1 MPLYEWPMTVHLS
14 HWVGFW
20 KQESIQKQDVTGC
33 WIIPWGLRDESVNNS
48 PSVFAKQHIKP
59 PTPTCLTSGE
69 NHQWEMKLFNHF
81 CLKIPFCWKPIHSS
95 KYWISDL
102 FVQWLTKLAIY
113 FHKIQTGY
121 LNSSIMIDM
130 VTATINVN
138 VDLEVHSNTPKS
150 KSKSKDIFFLF
161 LCHLSLSN
169 NLAWSYWSVVNWLL
183 FSLFLSLSL
192 SLASSFPFS
201 LLFGNIFL
209 LLPHWALIL
218 IWEVSI

>member
-48 PSVFAKQHIKP
+48 PSVIAKQHIKP
-59 PTPTCLTSGE
+59 PSPTCLTSGE

-102 FVQWLTKLAIY
+102 FIQWLTKLAIY

-138 VDLEVHSNTPKS
+138 VDLELHSNTPKNKNIRLDNWIVVEFS
-150 KSKSKDIFFLF
+150 YWFFLSSKG
-161 LCHLSLSN
+161 CR
-169 NLAWSYWSVVNWLL
+169 NLH
-183 FSLFLSLSL
+183 F
-192 SLASSFPFS
+192 
-201 LLFGNIFL
+201 
-209 LLPHWALIL
+209 HWWIHCKQR
-218 IWEVSI
+218 EMSGT

>member
-1 MPLYEWPMTVHLS
+1 MCYFILSEFVWCQCLQAMDVRQVMNAVCQRSGNALYKWPMTVHLS

-113 FHKIQTGY
+113 FHKTQTGY

-130 VTATINVN
+130 VTATINEN
-138 VDLEVHSNTPKS
+138 VKTS
-150 KSKSKDIFFLF
+150 KVKFFEANRGLWF
-161 LCHLSLSN
+161 Q
-169 NLAWSYWSVVNWLL
+169 
-183 FSLFLSLSL
+183 
-192 SLASSFPFS
+192 
-201 LLFGNIFL
+201 I
-209 LLPHWALIL
+209 
-218 IWEVSI
+218 